1 MEKSTGCCLT
11 ANPDGKSKFIDFL
24 EFVYTFSRAWHQCPY
39 TFFPG
44 PGPNVARLAELLEQV
59 AIIGVLVAI
68 SIPIFTNQLKK
79 AKLATNQANARA
91 AYAAVET
98 YVLLNED
105 LSADNTYKYDTA
117 NNATVT
123 DEDAPATVDFS
134 AGTDKTDISSWTISS
149 PEKAGDNTYKVWYVT
164 VNKDGKVTGFKATK

>member
-1 MEKSTGCCLT
+1 MRFHNKVPMVEPL
-11 ANPDGKSKFIDFL
+11 D
-24 EFVYTFSRAWHQCPY
+24 E
-39 TFFPG
+39 
-44 PGPNVARLAELLEQV
+44 V

-105 LSADNTYKYDTA
+105 LSEEKTYKYDTA
-117 NNATVT
+117 NNTTVT
-123 DEDAPATVDFS
+123 DAEASVAATFN
-134 AGTDKTDISSWTISS
+134 AGTNTDISSWTISS
-149 PEKAGDNTYKVWYVT
+149 PEKAGDDTYKVWYVT
-164 VNKDGKVTGFKATK
+164 VNKNGQVTGFKAK

>member
-1 MEKSTGCCLT
+1 MFKKLRKNEKGFT
-11 ANPDGKSKFIDFL
+11 
-24 EFVYTFSRAWHQCPY
+24 
-39 TFFPG
+39 
-44 PGPNVARLAELLEQV
+44 LAELLIVV

-98 YVLLNED
+98 HVLLNED
-105 LSADNTYKYDTA
+105 LSENNTYKYDIA

-123 DEDAPATVDFS
+123 DEDATAADFD
-134 AGTDKTDISSWTISS
+134 AGTNTDISSWTISS
-149 PEKAGDNTYKVWYVT
+149 PAKAGDDTYKVWYVT

>member
-1 MEKSTGCCLT
+1 MFKKLNKKGFT
-11 ANPDGKSKFIDFL
+11 
-24 EFVYTFSRAWHQCPY
+24 
-39 TFFPG
+39 
-44 PGPNVARLAELLEQV
+44 LAELLVVV

-98 YVLLNED
+98 HVLLNED
-105 LSADNTYKYDTA
+105 LSAENTYKYDTA

-123 DEDAPATVDFS
+123 DEDAPAAVAFT
-134 AGTDKTDISSWTISS
+134 AGTTDTDISKWTISS
-149 PEKAGDNTYKVWYVT
+149 PQKAGDDTYKVWYVT
-164 VNKDGKVTGFKATK
+164 VDKDGKVTGFKATK